1 MSKIFLET
9 SLGEALDKL
18 TILDIKVSKIKDER
32 KVDCLKEYNVL
43 YNELKDYLVNLTY
56 HYRIL
61 KEINLTIWNLQ
72 ENIHND
78 SNLTK
83 TYGEVLKENDRR
95 FRVKKQI
102 NNLANSS
109 LKEQKGYAKTKCF
122 VLTHLGLGDHFW
134 MNGSIRYLATCY
146 DETVVVVKRN
156 NEAIVYSMYM
166 DDPSI
171 RLHVIKDDSELYPFA
186 PKKNYLEDQGY
197 TVFSCGYHVTDKH
210 PMIYDFPFSFYD
222 DMKIPREFITS
233 YFYLAPYKDS
243 LDLYN
248 EIRKV
253 EKEYI
258 LIHQKSSQKKIDIFN
273 SLKTNLLVL
282 DINENH
288 YEKNN
293 PFYYVAEIV
302 VNRPMLFYKELI
314 ERAKEIHCIESSFY
328 CYASHLDLSRVEKK
342 VCYEPHDDS
351 SSRVGVFQ
359 TGALET

>member
-18 TILDIKVSKIKDER
+18 TILDIKVSKINDER
-32 KVDCLKEYNVL
+32 KAFCEKEYNVL
-43 YNELKDYLVNLTY
+43 YESLKEYLPKLSY
-56 HYRIL
+56 QYRIL

-72 ENIHND
+72 ENIHSD
-78 SNLTK
+78 TNLTK

-122 VLTHLGLGDHFW
+122 VYTHLGLGDHFW
-134 MNGSIRYLATCY
+134 CNGAVRYLATCY

-156 NEAIVYSMYM
+156 NEAILHSMYM

-186 PKKNYLEDQGY
+186 PRKHYLEDEKY
-197 TVFSCGYHVTDKH
+197 AVFSCGYHVTDKN
-210 PMIYDFPFSFYD
+210 PLIYDFPFSFYD
-222 DMKIPREFITS
+222 DMKIPREFRKS
-233 YFYLAPYKDS
+233 YFYVAPYKES
-243 LDLYN
+243 LELYN
-248 EIRKV
+248 EIAKRQ
-253 EKEYI
+253 KEYI
-258 LIHQKSSQKKIDIFN
+258 LIHQNSSQKKIDIFN

-288 YEKNN
+288 YDKTHK
-293 PFYYVAEIV
+293 FYDLAQLV
-302 VNRPMLFYKELI
+302 VNQPMLLYKELI
-314 ERAKEIHCIESSFY
+314 ENAKELHCIESSFY

-342 VCYEPHDDS
+342 ICYEPFDDS
-351 SSRVGVFQ
+351 SSRIGVFQ
-359 TGALET
+359 TGTL